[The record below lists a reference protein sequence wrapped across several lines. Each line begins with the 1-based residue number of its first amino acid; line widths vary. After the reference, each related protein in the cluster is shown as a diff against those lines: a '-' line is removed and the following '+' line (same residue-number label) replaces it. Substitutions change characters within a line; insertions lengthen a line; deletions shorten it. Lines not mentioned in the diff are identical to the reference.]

1 MKENMNSNN
10 IGRATFLKDK
20 KIALAL
26 SGGGMRAI
34 LFHLGVLR
42 FLAENNLLEN
52 VSYISSVSGGSLL
65 TGLIFSVSRYKWPAS
80 REFLGE
86 VYPKVKEI
94 ILEKSLQRNSFNRF
108 ILHLGFL
115 SMNKCLRASLRYCWG
130 ISGTINNLPKTP
142 TWAINCSTQETGNR
156 WRIKGDTM
164 GDYEIGYTN
173 ADNLF
178 ISDAITIS
186 ASFPGFIGSYK
197 IRVKDHKW
205 FDYKTHEE
213 TKIKYIKI
221 HLLDGGLYDN
231 LGLEP
236 VFDSQE
242 QKIKNNSN
250 IDYIILSD
258 AGYPFARK
266 NPSIWIKFFSRS
278 MRIVDIIYENV
289 RKLRSRVFAGM
300 ISKNRNGMILK
311 LGLTK
316 KDISNRVAPSIQKSW
331 RGGPYAK
338 DSELTM
344 KEIRGYPTDLKK
356 PTKTGF
362 VLIEEHGHET
372 AKFNFEILSTET
384 K

>member
-1 MKENMNSNN
+1 MTENMNSNN
-10 IGRATFLKDK
+10 MEELTFLKDK

-52 VSYISSVSGGSLL
+52 INYISSVSGGSLL
-65 TGLIFSVSRYKWPAS
+65 VGLVFSVSEYKWPS
-80 REFLGE
+80 SKDFLKE
-86 VYPKVKEI
+86 VYPKVRKT

-108 ILHLGFL
+108 LLHLCFL
-115 SMNKCLRASLRYCWG
+115 SMNECLRASLRYYWG
-130 ISGTINNLPKTP
+130 ISGAINNLPETP

-156 WRIKGDTM
+156 WRIKGGTM
-164 GDYEIGYTN
+164 GDYEIAYTN
-173 ADNLF
+173 AENLF

-186 ASFPGFIGSYK
+186 ASFPGLIGNYEIK
-197 IRVKDHKW
+197 TKEHKW
-205 FDYKTHEE
+205 FDYKTHRE
-213 TKIKYIKI
+213 TKIKYKKI

-236 VFDSQE
+236 IFDPQE
-242 QKIKNNSN
+242 QKIKNNSDV
-250 IDYIILSD
+250 DYIILSD
-258 AGYPFARK
+258 AGYPFVRK

-300 ISKNRNGMILK
+300 ISKHHNGMILK

-316 KDISNRVAPSIQKSW
+316 EDITNRVNPSVKNPWS
-331 RGGPYAK
+331 GGPYVE
-338 DSELTM
+338 DSVSM
-344 KEIRGYPTDLKK
+344 KRIRTYPTNLRK
-356 PTKTGF
+356 PTKNGF
-362 VLIEEHGHET
+362 SLIEEHGYET
-372 AKFNFEILSTET
+372 AKFNFDILQT
-384 K
+384 KNQ